1 MQTDGERFWTAEKA
15 LSWWVIRLIYN
26 MDYTFIVFCARSYI
40 INKVLS
46 LTFTVI
52 CERLHQMQ
60 LIDDT
65 YTIEEFQFMR
75 SHYQR
80 ALYQLLAV
88 AKSSTQSSGGRSI
101 LLPLPRFGITV

>member
-1 MQTDGERFWTAEKA
+1 MNQP
-15 LSWWVIRLIYN
+15 LHN
-26 MDYTFIVFCARSYI
+26 FILFA
-40 INKVLS
+40 NFFL
-46 LTFTVI
+46 LFFFLTVI

-75 SHYQR
+75 SHYQK

-88 AKSSTQSSGGRSI
+88 AKSSTQAPSGRNI
-101 LLPLPRFGITV
+101 LLPLPRLEK